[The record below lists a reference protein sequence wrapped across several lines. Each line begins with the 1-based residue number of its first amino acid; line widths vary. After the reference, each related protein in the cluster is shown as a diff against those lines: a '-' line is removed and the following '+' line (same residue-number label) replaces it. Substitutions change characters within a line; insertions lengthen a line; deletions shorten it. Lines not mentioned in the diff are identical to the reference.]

1 MIDISGKKTLKRKLA
16 TNTLVILYKFAVVQ
30 YDFKFL
36 HFYRN
41 THETCKKRRIVNHT
55 TKFSKLV
62 ERV

>member
-16 TNTLVILYKFAVVQ
+16 TNTLVILYKFAVVH

-36 HFYRN
+36 LFYRN
-41 THETCKKRRIVNHT
+41 TDMTCKKRRRINHT
-55 TKFSKLV
+55 TKCSKLV